1 MIPARLSMS
10 SAARPG
16 SWLLLLAGAALV
28 VLGVASLGA
37 CDRASEDGAARAQY
51 NEALARYQGGQWE
64 DAAKGFLEARRSAGL
79 DPELRF
85 RAAFNLGLAL
95 ARQADGVAAAEPQD
109 AMDRLRESA
118 AWFRDA
124 VRLRPR
130 DQDARKN
137 LEVVLRRIQ
146 VLADQLNQGQNRLEA
161 RLDRVIE
168 DQRAL
173 RDSVRQLVATVAE
186 SGSKTEPVAFQA
198 EFDGLATM
206 QRTLLADVGTV
217 SDLAGDE
224 LGHLQSKAQ
233 ADASQLGD
241 DDKVRMVQLD
251 NLEFYLQL
259 ARGELADTRRLLRQL
274 QGDRA
279 HRKADAGL
287 LHLKRAREQLLDPVT
302 VLKAIAQDQTMLL
315 MHTAG
320 LEQIE
325 KRTIDLGDDT
335 GGNQDASERLKAPAW
350 LTIEHLGD
358 RQDGARQR
366 VGEVLARF
374 QAAAEDQTGPDQ
386 TGQDQTGQDQTA
398 QDPRQARVLE
408 AARDAVPF
416 VQTAEKAMEAA
427 RASLASASLGD
438 AAEKQNQALVA
449 LYGAIERFSGL
460 RDLIELTYRD
470 HGETVALLTP
480 PGAEAA
486 SPPLPEHLSKLDT
499 RERAA
504 RIGEHVSK
512 NQDRLSRLKGLVED
526 ELAALDAKARE
537 TAANADPNA
546 PPGAA
551 PDAGAEQIAAA
562 RQQYE
567 HAETL
572 RRQGLDALTR
582 LAVAVSAA
590 GAGKGKPGEAL
601 AIAQE
606 AMTHIEE
613 LRRLFFSIIEHLKE
627 LLRNQTDTHDGT
639 GSAATAASAE
649 LASLLGPLLDAQTSH
664 ATLGE
669 ALADALAEQADAA
682 AASGDPNAQDATQ
695 RLTQAAEEVRQATAQ
710 MSGAARFLAENLE
723 AAASMSPDMS
733 ATLEAQRAA
742 MERLESAIRLLEPP
756 QQQEQ
761 QQDQQDQQDQQQQQ
775 QQDQQ
780 QQQEELSQQQAQ
792 RRLQEIRD
800 REAERM
806 RERQRQQRHRPEPVD
821 KDW

>member
-1 MIPARLSMS
+1 MRPARPSMN
-10 SAARPG
+10 AARPG
-16 SWLLLLAGAALV
+16 SWLVSLAGAAFLV
-28 VLGVASLGA
+28 LCAALVSA
-37 CDRASEDGAARAQY
+37 CDGPGEDGAARAQY
-51 NEALARYQGGQWE
+51 NDALARYHDGQWD
-64 DAAKGFLEARRSAGL
+64 DAARGFLDARRSAGV

-85 RAAFNLGLAL
+85 RAAFNLGLTL
-95 ARQADGVAAAEPQD
+95 ARQADGLAEAEPQT

-130 DQDARKN
+130 DEDARTN

-161 RLDRVIE
+161 RLDKLIE

-224 LGHLQSKAQ
+224 LGHLQSKA
-233 ADASQLGD
+233 DASQLGD
-241 DDKVRMVQLD
+241 EEKVRMVQLD
-251 NLEFYLQL
+251 SLEFYVQL
-259 ARGELADTRRLLRQL
+259 ARGELTDTRRLLRQL

-302 VLKAIAQDQTMLL
+302 VLKAVAQDQTMLL

-320 LEQIE
+320 LEQIQ
-325 KRTIDLGDDT
+325 KRTVELDDVGDE
-335 GGNQDASERLKAPAW
+335 GKEDARVKAPAW
-350 LTIEHLGD
+350 LTSEHLGD

-374 QAAAEDQTGPDQ
+374 LAATEDQAGQDQAGPSGQAAAE
-386 TGQDQTGQDQTA
+386 
-398 QDPRQARVLE
+398 DPRQARVLE
-408 AARDAVPF
+408 AARDAIPY
-416 VQTAEKAMEAA
+416 VQTAQSAMDAA
-427 RASLASASLGD
+427 RAALASASLGNAVD
-438 AAEKQNQALVA
+438 EQNRALVA

-470 HGETVALLTP
+470 HSETVALLTP
-480 PGAEAA
+480 PGEGAA
-486 SPPLPEHLSKLDT
+486 VPPLPEHLSKLDT

-504 RIGEHVSK
+504 RVSEHVSK
-512 NQDRLSRLKGLVED
+512 NLDRLSRVEGLIAD
-526 ELAALDAKARE
+526 ELAALEAKAGE
-537 TAANADPNA
+537 AAAN
-546 PPGAA
+546 PGAA
-551 PDAGAEQIAAA
+551 PDADAEQIAAA

-567 HAETL
+567 QAEAL
-572 RRQGLDALTR
+572 RRQGVDALTR
-582 LAVAVSAA
+582 LATVVSAA

-601 AIAQE
+601 ATAQE

-639 GSAATAASAE
+639 GSAATADAAA

-664 ATLGE
+664 AALGE
-669 ALADALAEQADAA
+669 ALAGALAEQADAA
-682 AASGDPNAQDATQ
+682 AASGDPSATDATQ
-695 RLTQAAEEVRQATAQ
+695 RLTQAADEVRQATAD
-710 MSGAARFLAENLE
+710 MAGAARFLAENVE
-723 AAASMSPDMS
+723 AAASMSPDMT
-733 ATLEAQRAA
+733 AALDAQRAA
-742 MERLESAIRLLEPP
+742 MERLENAIRLLEPP
-756 QQQEQ
+756 PQ
-761 QQDQQDQQDQQQQQ
+761 QQDQQQQQQDQQQQQQQQ

-806 RERQRQQRHRPEPVD
+806 RERQRQQRYRPEPVD